1 MPLEPKKPI
10 DELLEASAKA
20 RRAAFGADPKMPN
33 PMRAQLHDEI
43 ARLARKDECKSRP
56 RSFGISWPQLMTAT
70 ALALILASASAIW
83 WWREHQSAGGETMK
97 LAMQQPMAP
106 ANEAAAPEKVFDQGA
121 AAAAT
126 PSGEGVADNKT
137 SGGQSAARP
146 KAADTLSKLAEAA
159 VTPPPVAPPTKD
171 FIGVGKKTDGSLP
184 SDISLAAKESNQSAP
199 AAASLPQNRQTT
211 NFRQQFSKNAS
222 DQAFRSKP
230 KQMLNILNEFQ
241 VEQTDHEIR
250 VVDAD
255 GSAYSGKLE
264 PLGQND
270 ARSIFNKKRDYAAPS
285 PRAPASFDD
294 KAQAANA
301 EFYFR
306 ATGYN
311 SSLKK
316 RVVFEGNYIASSAA
330 PQKKAAEAKVEA
342 EERDEQT
349 PARITG
355 TAKIPGE
362 SPLQIDA
369 IAVAK

>member
-33 PMRAQLHDEI
+33 PMRTQLHHEI
-43 ARLARKDECKSRP
+43 SRLGRKDECESRW
-56 RSFGISWPQLMTAT
+56 RAFGISWPRLMTAT

-83 WWREHQSAGGETMK
+83 WWREHHSAGDETMK
-97 LAMQQPMAP
+97 LAMQQPISP
-106 ANEAAAPEKVFDQGA
+106 ANEPAAPEKVFEQGA
-121 AAAAT
+121 AAAGAR
-126 PSGEGVADNKT
+126 SGEGFAQNKP
-137 SGGQSAARP
+137 GPVQSANQP
-146 KAADTLSKLAEAA
+146 TVADTLNKL
-159 VTPPPVAPPTKD
+159 APPTKD
-171 FIGVGKKTDGSLP
+171 SINAAEKTAGSLP
-184 SDISLAAKESNQSAP
+184 SDISLAAKETNQSAP
-199 AAASLPQNRQTT
+199 AAASLAQNRQTT

-230 KQMLNILNEFQ
+230 KQTLNILNEFQ

-250 VVDAD
+250 VVDGD
-255 GSAYSGKLE
+255 GSTYSGRLE
-264 PLGQND
+264 PLAKND
-270 ARSIFNKKRDYAAPS
+270 ARSIFNQKRNYAAPS
-285 PRAPASFDD
+285 SREPAGFDD

-330 PQKKAAEAKVEA
+330 VQKKAADAKVEA

-362 SPLQIDA
+362 SLLQIDA

>member
-10 DELLEASAKA
+10 DELLETSAKA

-33 PMRAQLHDEI
+33 PMRAQLHYEI
-43 ARLARKDECKSRP
+43 SRLARKDESKSRW
-56 RSFGISWPQLMTAT
+56 RAFRISWPRLMTAT
-70 ALALILASASAIW
+70 ALALVLVSASAIW
-83 WWREHQSAGGETMK
+83 WWRGHQSGGETMK

-106 ANEAAAPEKVFDQGA
+106 ANEAAAPEKVFEQGA
-121 AAAAT
+121 AAAGAR
-126 PSGEGVADNKT
+126 SGEGFAENKT
-137 SGGQSAARP
+137 GAVQSANQP
-146 KAADTLSKLAEAA
+146 KVADTLGKLAEAA
-159 VTPPPVAPPTKD
+159 VTPSPLAPGTKD
-171 FIGVGKKTDGSLP
+171 ISAGRKTDGSLS
-184 SDISLAAKESNQSAP
+184 SDISLAAKETNQSAP
-199 AAASLPQNRQTT
+199 LAQNRQTT

-222 DQAFRSKP
+222 DQALRSKP
-230 KQMLNILNEFQ
+230 KQTLNILNEFQ

-250 VVDAD
+250 VVDGD
-255 GSAYSGKLE
+255 GSTYSGRLE
-264 PLGQND
+264 PLAKND
-270 ARSIFNKKRDYAAPS
+270 ARSIYNQKRNDAAPS
-285 PRAPASFDD
+285 SRAPAGFDD

-316 RVVFEGNYIASSAA
+316 RVVFEGNYIASSSAA
-330 PQKKAAEAKVEA
+330 QKKAAEAKAEA

-349 PARITG
+349 RARITG

>member
-1 MPLEPKKPI
+1 MPLEPKKSI
-10 DELLEASAKA
+10 EELLEASAKA
-20 RRAAFGADPKMPN
+20 RRATFGADPKMPN
-33 PMRAQLHDEI
+33 PMRTQLHHEI
-43 ARLARKDECKSRP
+43 SRLTRKDECESRW
-56 RSFGISWPQLMTAT
+56 RAFGISWPRLMTAT
-70 ALALILASASAIW
+70 ALALILVSASAIW

-106 ANEAAAPEKVFDQGA
+106 ANEAAAPEKVFEQGA
-121 AAAAT
+121 AAPTVSAFADGNATASRPAEEAKDAEALTKSAGATTT
-126 PSGEGVADNKT
+126 PSPTGSVTEDLM
-137 SGGQSAARP
+137 AAGAKVDQP
-146 KAADTLSKLAEAA
+146 LLA
-159 VTPPPVAPPTKD
+159 
-171 FIGVGKKTDGSLP
+171 GR
-184 SDISLAAKESNQSAP
+184 SLAAKETNQSAP
-199 AAASLPQNRQTT
+199 AAASLAQNRQTT
-211 NFRQQFSKNAS
+211 NFRQQFSKNTS

-230 KQMLNILNEFQ
+230 KQTLNILNEFQ

-250 VVDAD
+250 VVDGD
-255 GSAYSGKLE
+255 GSTYSGRLE
-264 PLGQND
+264 PLAKND
-270 ARSIFNKKRDYAAPS
+270 ARSIFNQKRNYAAPS
-285 PRAPASFDD
+285 SRAPASFDD

-330 PQKKAAEAKVEA
+330 AQKKAAEAKA

>member
-1 MPLEPKKPI
+1 MPLEPKKSI
-10 DELLEASAKA
+10 EELLEASAEA

-33 PMRAQLHDEI
+33 PTRTQLHHEI
-43 ARLARKDECKSRP
+43 SRLARKDECESRW
-56 RSFGISWPQLMTAT
+56 RAFGLSWPRLVTAT
-70 ALALILASASAIW
+70 ALALILVSASTIW
-83 WWREHQSAGGETMK
+83 WWRGHQSAGGETRK
-97 LAMQQPMAP
+97 LALQQPMP
-106 ANEAAAPEKVFDQGA
+106 PEDKAAAPQKVFEQGA
-121 AAAAT
+121 AAPAVPAFADGNATASRPAEEAKDADALTKSAGTTTT
-126 PSGEGVADNKT
+126 PSPTGPVTEDLMAAGAKAD
-137 SGGQSAARP
+137 QP
-146 KAADTLSKLAEAA
+146 LLA
-159 VTPPPVAPPTKD
+159 
-171 FIGVGKKTDGSLP
+171 GR
-184 SDISLAAKESNQSAP
+184 SLAAKETNQSAP
-199 AAASLPQNRQTT
+199 AAASLAQNRQTT

-222 DQAFRSKP
+222 DQAFRSKL
-230 KQMLNILNEFQ
+230 KQTLNILNEFQ

-250 VVDAD
+250 VVDGD
-255 GSAYSGKLE
+255 GSTYSGRLE
-264 PLGQND
+264 PLAKND
-270 ARSIFNKKRDYAAPS
+270 PRSIFNQKRSYAAPS
-285 PRAPASFDD
+285 SHAPASFDD
-294 KAQAANA
+294 KAQAANV

-330 PQKKAAEAKVEA
+330 AQKKAAEAKAEA

>member
-10 DELLEASAKA
+10 EELLEASARA
-20 RRAAFGADPKMPN
+20 RRTAFGADPKMPN
-33 PMRAQLHDEI
+33 PMRTQLHHEI
-43 ARLARKDECKSRP
+43 SRLARKDESESRW
-56 RSFGISWPQLMTAT
+56 RAFGLSWPRLMTAT
-70 ALALILASASAIW
+70 ALALILVSASAIW

-106 ANEAAAPEKVFDQGA
+106 ANEAAAPEKVFEQGA
-121 AAAAT
+121 AAPTVPAFADGNATASRPAEEAKDADALTKSAGTTTAPSPTGPVTEDLMAAGAKADQ
-126 PSGEGVADNKT
+126 PLVA
-137 SGGQSAARP
+137 GR
-146 KAADTLSKLAEAA
+146 
-159 VTPPPVAPPTKD
+159 
-171 FIGVGKKTDGSLP
+171 
-184 SDISLAAKESNQSAP
+184 SLAAKETNQSAP
-199 AAASLPQNRQTT
+199 AAASLAQNRQTT

-230 KQMLNILNEFQ
+230 KQTLNILNEFQ

-250 VVDAD
+250 VVDGD
-255 GSAYSGKLE
+255 GSTYSGRLE
-264 PLGQND
+264 PLAKND
-270 ARSIFNKKRDYAAPS
+270 ARSIFNQKRNYAAPS
-285 PRAPASFDD
+285 SRAPAGFDD

-330 PQKKAAEAKVEA
+330 VQKKAAKAEA

-349 PARITG
+349 RARITG

-369 IAVAK
+369 IAVGK

>member
-20 RRAAFGADPKMPN
+20 RRAAFGPDPKMPN
-33 PMRAQLHDEI
+33 PMRTQMHHEI
-43 ARLARKDECKSRP
+43 SRLARKDECESRW
-56 RSFGISWPQLMTAT
+56 RAFGISWPRLMTAT
-70 ALALILASASAIW
+70 ALALVLVSASAIW
-83 WWREHQSAGGETMK
+83 WWREHQSGGETMK

-106 ANEAAAPEKVFDQGA
+106 ANEVAAPEKIFEQGA
-121 AAAAT
+121 AAAAAR
-126 PSGEGVADNKT
+126 SGEGFADNKT
-137 SGGQSAARP
+137 AAVQSADRA
-146 KAADTLSKLAEAA
+146 KAADTLSKLAEA
-159 VTPPPVAPPTKD
+159 TVAPPPLAPATKD
-171 FIGVGKKTDGSLP
+171 ISASKKTDGSLP
-184 SDISLAAKESNQSAP
+184 SDISLAAKETNQSAP
-199 AAASLPQNRQTT
+199 AAASLAQNRQTT

-230 KQMLNILNEFQ
+230 KQTLNILNEFQ

-250 VVDAD
+250 VVDGD
-255 GSAYSGKLE
+255 GSTYSGRLE
-264 PLGQND
+264 PLAKND
-270 ARSIFNKKRDYAAPS
+270 ARSIFNQKRNYAAPS
-285 PRAPASFDD
+285 SRAPAGFDD

-330 PQKKAAEAKVEA
+330 VQKKAAKAEA

-349 PARITG
+349 RARITG

-369 IAVAK
+369 IAVGK

>member
-33 PMRAQLHDEI
+33 PMRTQLHHEI
-43 ARLARKDECKSRP
+43 SRLGRKDECESRW
-56 RSFGISWPQLMTAT
+56 RAFGLSWPRLVTAT
-70 ALALILASASAIW
+70 ALALILVSASAIW

-97 LAMQQPMAP
+97 LAMQQAMSP
-106 ANEAAAPEKVFDQGA
+106 ANEPAAQEKVFEQGA
-121 AAAAT
+121 AAAGAR
-126 PSGEGVADNKT
+126 SGEGFAENKT
-137 SGGQSAARP
+137 GAAQSANQP
-146 KAADTLSKLAEAA
+146 KVVDTLNKL
-159 VTPPPVAPPTKD
+159 APPTKD
-171 FIGVGKKTDGSLP
+171 SINAGEKTAGSLP
-184 SDISLAAKESNQSAP
+184 SDISLAAKETNQSAP
-199 AAASLPQNRQTT
+199 VAASLAQNRQTT

-230 KQMLNILNEFQ
+230 KQTLNILNEFQ

-250 VVDAD
+250 VVDGD
-255 GSAYSGKLE
+255 GSTYSGRLE
-264 PLGQND
+264 PLAKND
-270 ARSIFNKKRDYAAPS
+270 ARSIFNQKRNFAAPS
-285 PRAPASFDD
+285 ARAPASFDD
-294 KAQAANA
+294 NAQAANA

-316 RVVFEGNYIASSAA
+316 RVVFEGNYIASSSAE
-330 PQKKAAEAKVEA
+330 QKKAAEPKAEA
-342 EERDEQT
+342 EERGEQT
-349 PARITG
+349 RARITG

>member
-33 PMRAQLHDEI
+33 PMRTQLHHEI
-43 ARLARKDECKSRP
+43 SRLGRKDECESRW
-56 RSFGISWPQLMTAT
+56 RAFRISWPRLMTAT
-70 ALALILASASAIW
+70 ALALILVSASAIW
-83 WWREHQSAGGETMK
+83 WWREHHSAGGETMK
-97 LAMQQPMAP
+97 LAMQQAMSP
-106 ANEAAAPEKVFDQGA
+106 ANEPAAPEKVFEQGA
-121 AAAAT
+121 AAAGAR
-126 PSGEGVADNKT
+126 SEGFAENKT
-137 SGGQSAARP
+137 GAVQSANQP
-146 KAADTLSKLAEAA
+146 KVVDTLNKLAPA
-159 VTPPPVAPPTKD
+159 TKD
-171 FIGVGKKTDGSLP
+171 SINAGEKTAGSLP
-184 SDISLAAKESNQSAP
+184 SDISLAAKETNQSAP
-199 AAASLPQNRQTT
+199 AAASLAQNRQTT

-230 KQMLNILNEFQ
+230 KQTLNILNEFQ

-250 VVDAD
+250 VVDGD
-255 GSAYSGKLE
+255 GSTYSGRLE
-264 PLGQND
+264 PLAKND
-270 ARSIFNKKRDYAAPS
+270 ARSIFNQKRNYAAPS
-285 PRAPASFDD
+285 SRAPSGFDD

-316 RVVFEGNYIASSAA
+316 RVIFEGNYIASSAA
-330 PQKKAAEAKVEA
+330 AQKKAAEAKVEP

-349 PARITG
+349 RARITG

>member
-33 PMRAQLHDEI
+33 PMRTQLHHEI
-43 ARLARKDECKSRP
+43 SRLGRKDECESRW
-56 RSFGISWPQLMTAT
+56 RAFGISWPRLMTAT

-83 WWREHQSAGGETMK
+83 WWREHHSAGGETMK
-97 LAMQQPMAP
+97 LAMQQPMSP
-106 ANEAAAPEKVFDQGA
+106 ANEPAAPEKVFEQGA
-121 AAAAT
+121 AAAGAR
-126 PSGEGVADNKT
+126 SGEGFAENKT
-137 SGGQSAARP
+137 GAVQSANQP
-146 KAADTLSKLAEAA
+146 KVADTLNKL
-159 VTPPPVAPPTKD
+159 APPTKD
-171 FIGVGKKTDGSLP
+171 SINAGGKTTGSLP
-184 SDISLAAKESNQSAP
+184 SDISLAAKETNQSAP
-199 AAASLPQNRQTT
+199 AAASLAQNRQTT

-230 KQMLNILNEFQ
+230 KQTLNILNEFQ

-250 VVDAD
+250 VVDGD
-255 GSAYSGKLE
+255 GSTYSGRLE
-264 PLGQND
+264 PLAQND
-270 ARSIFNKKRDYAAPS
+270 ARSIFNQKRNYAAPS
-285 PRAPASFDD
+285 SRAPAGFDD
-294 KAQAANA
+294 KAQVANV

-330 PQKKAAEAKVEA
+330 AQKKVAEAKAEA

-349 PARITG
+349 RARITG

>member
-1 MPLEPKKPI
+1 MPLEPKKSI
-10 DELLEASAKA
+10 EELLEASANA

-33 PMRAQLHDEI
+33 PMRTQLHHEI
-43 ARLARKDECKSRP
+43 SRLARKDECESRW
-56 RSFGISWPQLMTAT
+56 RAFGISWPRLMTAT
-70 ALALILASASAIW
+70 ALALILVSASAIW
-83 WWREHQSAGGETMK
+83 WWREHQSVGGETMK

-106 ANEAAAPEKVFDQGA
+106 ASEAAAPEKVFEKGA
-121 AAAAT
+121 AAAGAR
-126 PSGEGVADNKT
+126 SGEGFAENKT
-137 SGGQSAARP
+137 GPAQSANQP
-146 KAADTLSKLAEAA
+146 KVADTLSSLVEAA
-159 VTPPPVAPPTKD
+159 VTPPPLAPATKD
-171 FIGVGKKTDGSLP
+171 SINAGKKTAGSLP
-184 SDISLAAKESNQSAP
+184 SDISLAAKETNQSAP
-199 AAASLPQNRQTT
+199 ASASLAQNRQTT

-230 KQMLNILNEFQ
+230 KPTLNILNEFQ

-250 VVDAD
+250 VVDGD
-255 GSAYSGKLE
+255 GSTYSGRLE
-264 PLGQND
+264 PLAKND
-270 ARSIFNKKRDYAAPS
+270 PRSIFNQKQNYAAPS
-285 PRAPASFDD
+285 SRASASFDD

-316 RVVFEGNYIASSAA
+316 RVVFEGNYIASSSAA
-330 PQKKAAEAKVEA
+330 QKKEAEAKV

-349 PARITG
+349 RARITG

-369 IAVAK
+369 IAVAQ

>member
-1 MPLEPKKPI
+1 
-10 DELLEASAKA
+10 
-20 RRAAFGADPKMPN
+20 
-33 PMRAQLHDEI
+33 
-43 ARLARKDECKSRP
+43 
-56 RSFGISWPQLMTAT
+56 
-70 ALALILASASAIW
+70 
-83 WWREHQSAGGETMK
+83 MK

-106 ANEAAAPEKVFDQGA
+106 ANEAAAPEKVFEQSA
-121 AAAAT
+121 AAAEAR
-126 PSGEGVADNKT
+126 SGEGFAENKT
-137 SGGQSAARP
+137 GAVQSANQP
-146 KAADTLSKLAEAA
+146 KVADTLSRLAEAA
-159 VTPPPVAPPTKD
+159 VTPPPLAPATKD
-171 FIGVGKKTDGSLP
+171 SINAGEKTAGSLP
-184 SDISLAAKESNQSAP
+184 SDISLAAKETNQSAP
-199 AAASLPQNRQTT
+199 LAQNRQTT

-230 KQMLNILNEFQ
+230 KQTLNILNEFQ

-250 VVDAD
+250 VVDGD
-255 GSAYSGKLE
+255 GSTYSGRLE
-264 PLGQND
+264 PLAKND
-270 ARSIFNKKRDYAAPS
+270 ARSIFNQKRNYAAPS
-285 PRAPASFDD
+285 SRAPAGFDD

-330 PQKKAAEAKVEA
+330 VQKKAAEAKAEA

-349 PARITG
+349 RARITG

>member
-10 DELLEASAKA
+10 DELLEPSAKA

-33 PMRAQLHDEI
+33 PMRTQLHHEI
-43 ARLARKDECKSRP
+43 SRLAREDECESRW
-56 RSFGISWPQLMTAT
+56 RAFGISWPRLMTAT
-70 ALALILASASAIW
+70 ALALILVSASAIW
-83 WWREHQSAGGETMK
+83 WWREHQSVGGETMK
-97 LAMQQPMAP
+97 LAMQQPMSP
-106 ANEAAAPEKVFDQGA
+106 ANEPAAPEKVFEQGA
-121 AAAAT
+121 AAAGAR
-126 PSGEGVADNKT
+126 SGEGFAENKT
-137 SGGQSAARP
+137 GAVQSANQP
-146 KAADTLSKLAEAA
+146 KVADTLNKL
-159 VTPPPVAPPTKD
+159 APPTKD
-171 FIGVGKKTDGSLP
+171 SINAGEKTAGSLP
-184 SDISLAAKESNQSAP
+184 SDISLAAKETNQSAP
-199 AAASLPQNRQTT
+199 LAQNRQTT

-222 DQAFRSKP
+222 DQALRSKP
-230 KQMLNILNEFQ
+230 KQTLNILNEFQ

-250 VVDAD
+250 VVDGD
-255 GSAYSGKLE
+255 GSTYSGRLE
-264 PLGQND
+264 PLAKND
-270 ARSIFNKKRDYAAPS
+270 ARSIFNQKRNYAAPS
-285 PRAPASFDD
+285 SRAPAGFDD

-316 RVVFEGNYIASSAA
+316 RVVFEGNYIASSSAA
-330 PQKKAAEAKVEA
+330 QKKAAEAKAEA

-349 PARITG
+349 RARITG

>member
-33 PMRAQLHDEI
+33 PMRTQLHHEI
-43 ARLARKDECKSRP
+43 SRLTRKDECESRW
-56 RSFGISWPQLMTAT
+56 RAFRISWPRLMTAT
-70 ALALILASASAIW
+70 ALALILVSASAIW
-83 WWREHQSAGGETMK
+83 WWQEHQSAGGETMK

-106 ANEAAAPEKVFDQGA
+106 ANEATAPEKVLEQGAVA
-121 AAAAT
+121 AAARPAESFAANNVWTMQSADQAKAADALSKFAEATAT
-126 PSGEGVADNKT
+126 PSSLVST
-137 SGGQSAARP
+137 
-146 KAADTLSKLAEAA
+146 
-159 VTPPPVAPPTKD
+159 TKD
-171 FIGVGKKTDGSLP
+171 FTSAGKKTDGSLT
-184 SDISLAAKESNQSAP
+184 SDISLAAKEAKQSAP
-199 AAASLPQNRQTT
+199 AAGSLAQNRQTT
-211 NFRQQFSKNAS
+211 NFRQQFSQNSAN
-222 DQAFRSKP
+222 QGFRSKP
-230 KQMLNILNEFQ
+230 KQTLNILNEFQ

-250 VVDAD
+250 VVDGD
-255 GSAYSGKLE
+255 GSTYLGRLE
-264 PLGQND
+264 PL
-270 ARSIFNKKRDYAAPS
+270 AK
-285 PRAPASFDD
+285 
-294 KAQAANA
+294 NA

-316 RVVFEGNYIASSAA
+316 RVVFEGNYIASSSAA
-330 PQKKAAEAKVEA
+330 QKKAAEAKAEA

-349 PARITG
+349 RARITG

>member
-10 DELLEASAKA
+10 DELLEASANA

-33 PMRAQLHDEI
+33 PMRTQLHHEI
-43 ARLARKDECKSRP
+43 SRLGRKDECESRW
-56 RSFGISWPQLMTAT
+56 RAFGISWPRLMTGT
-70 ALALILASASAIW
+70 ALALILVSASAIW
-83 WWREHQSAGGETMK
+83 WWREHQSAAGETMK

-106 ANEAAAPEKVFDQGA
+106 ANEAAAPEKVFEQGA
-121 AAAAT
+121 AAAGAR
-126 PSGEGVADNKT
+126 SGEGFAENKT
-137 SGGQSAARP
+137 GAVQSANQP
-146 KAADTLSKLAEAA
+146 KVADTLNKL
-159 VTPPPVAPPTKD
+159 APPTKD
-171 FIGVGKKTDGSLP
+171 SINAGEKTAGSLP
-184 SDISLAAKESNQSAP
+184 SDISLAAKETNQSAP
-199 AAASLPQNRQTT
+199 AAASLAQNRQTT

-230 KQMLNILNEFQ
+230 KQTLNILNEFQ

-250 VVDAD
+250 VVDGD
-255 GSAYSGKLE
+255 GSTYSGRLE
-264 PLGQND
+264 PLAKND
-270 ARSIFNKKRDYAAPS
+270 RRSIFNQKRNYAAPS
-285 PRAPASFDD
+285 SRAPAGFDN

-330 PQKKAAEAKVEA
+330 AQKKVAEAKAEA

-349 PARITG
+349 RARITC